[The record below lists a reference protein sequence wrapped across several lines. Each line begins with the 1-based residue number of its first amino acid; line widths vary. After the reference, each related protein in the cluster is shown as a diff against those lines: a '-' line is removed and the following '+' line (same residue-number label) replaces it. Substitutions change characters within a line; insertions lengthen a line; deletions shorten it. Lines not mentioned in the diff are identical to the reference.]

1 MCMSLQEYLESKYSP
16 LTAKRYR
23 FDIDHLLAYFPQGKA
38 KQLTYQEL
46 LDYVG
51 VLRKKYS
58 NPDTVKCALQSVK
71 KYYQYLQH
79 THQRKDNPAQAIRL
93 RDKSSKDVQLQ
104 DLFSEPELAL
114 LLERKERYSDLQL
127 RNQVVISLLIYQGLT
142 TGEITRLKVND
153 IDLTEGLI
161 SIGSSR
167 RTHARKLSL
176 QASQVML
183 LHQYITQERPKLLS
197 HAASSQETD
206 RLILTK
212 LGTTETGEG
221 ISYLVSTFRY
231 LFPDRR
237 LNPKTIRQSVIANLL
252 RKGKD
257 LRVVQTFAGHKYPSA
272 TERYK
277 QSQIEELKAQV
288 NKYHPIG

>member
-1 MCMSLQEYLESKYSP
+1 MISLQEYLQSRYSP

-23 FDIDHLLAYFPQGKA
+23 FDIANLLCYFPQGKA
-38 KQLTYQEL
+38 RQATYREL

-51 VLRKKYS
+51 VLRKKYA

-93 RDKSSKDVQLQ
+93 RDKSTKDVQLQ
-104 DLFSEPELAL
+104 DLFSEKELAL
-114 LLERKERYSDLQL
+114 LLERKERYRDLEL
-127 RNQVVISLLIYQGLT
+127 RNQVVISLLIYQGLA
-142 TGEITRLKVND
+142 TGEITRLSVND
-153 IDLTEGLI
+153 INFKEGII

-167 RTHARKLSL
+167 RNHARKLSL
-176 QASQVML
+176 QAAQVML
-183 LHQYITQERPKLLS
+183 LHEYITQERPRLLGY
-197 HAASSQETD
+197 AASQPETD
-206 RLILTK
+206 TLILTK
-212 LGTTETGEG
+212 LGTAETGEG
-221 ISYLVSTFRY
+221 ISYLVSTFRH

-252 RKGKD
+252 KKGKD

-288 NKYHPIG
+288 NKYHPMG